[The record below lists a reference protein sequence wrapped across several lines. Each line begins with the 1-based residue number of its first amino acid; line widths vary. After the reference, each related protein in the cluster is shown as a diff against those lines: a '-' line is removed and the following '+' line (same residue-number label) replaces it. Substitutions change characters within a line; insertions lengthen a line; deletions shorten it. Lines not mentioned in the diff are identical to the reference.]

1 MKDNLPSEDSSMSD
15 EEKTRLSSLWETL
28 KRYDVYIGSVN
39 FKSGLLASF
48 NVAVFG
54 GVLLKVETV
63 NLSYAL
69 YKWIALALLVTIF
82 ISTSVALYWV
92 IKSIW
97 PNLTSSSNA
106 NPIDPSMIFFGSV
119 ANNFSAESF
128 KTTMANRTSK
138 EIERD
143 VCVQIHEVATI
154 TQLKFKLIAKSSFFS
169 KITIISLL
177 GLAITIALNH
187 FGVIV
192 CQG

>member
-1 MKDNLPSEDSSMSD
+1 MSD
-15 EEKTRLSSLWETL
+15 EEKTRISSLWETL

>member
-1 MKDNLPSEDSSMSD
+1 MPDNLPLEDGTMSD
-15 EEKTRLSSLWETL
+15 EEKTRISSLWETL

-54 GVLLKVETV
+54 GVLLKIETV

-69 YKWIALALLVTIF
+69 YKWIALALLVIIF
-82 ISTSVALYWV
+82 ISTSIALYWV

-97 PNLTSSSNA
+97 PNLNSASNA
-106 NPIDPSMIFFGSV
+106 SQQELSMIFFGSV
-119 ANNFSAESF
+119 ANNFSVEKFSS
-128 KTTMANRTSK
+128 TMANRTSK

-143 VCVQIHEVATI
+143 LCVQIHEVATI
-154 TQLKFKLIAKSSFFS
+154 THLKFKLIAKSSLFS

-177 GLAITIALNH
+177 GLAITVALNH
-187 FGVIV
+187 FGVML

>member
-1 MKDNLPSEDSSMSD
+1 MTDNILSKDSAMNDED
-15 EEKTRLSSLWETL
+15 KTRISSLWETL

-54 GVLLKVETV
+54 GILLKIETV
-63 NLSYAL
+63 NIYNGL
-69 YKWIALALLVTIF
+69 YKWVILALLVTVF

-97 PNLTSSSNA
+97 PNLTSASNA
-106 NPIDPSMIFFGSV
+106 KPVDPSMIFFGSV
-119 ANNFSAESF
+119 ANNFSVESF
-128 KTTMANRTSK
+128 KSTMAERSSK

-143 VCVQIHEVATI
+143 LCVQIHEVATI
-154 TQLKFKLIAKSSFFS
+154 TQLKFQLIAKSTLFS
-169 KITIISLL
+169 KITIISLVA
-177 GLAITIALNH
+177 LAIATCLHH
-187 FGVIV
+187 FGVAL

>member
-1 MKDNLPSEDSSMSD
+1 MPDNLPLEDGTMSD
-15 EEKTRLSSLWETL
+15 EEKTRISSLWETL

-54 GVLLKVETV
+54 GVLLKIETV

-69 YKWIALALLVTIF
+69 YKWIALALLVIIF
-82 ISTSVALYWV
+82 ISTSIALYWV

-97 PNLTSSSNA
+97 PNLNSASNA
-106 NPIDPSMIFFGSV
+106 SQQELSMIFFGSV
-119 ANNFSAESF
+119 ANNFSVEKFSS
-128 KTTMANRTSK
+128 TMAKRTSK

-143 VCVQIHEVATI
+143 LCVQIHEVATI
-154 TQLKFKLIAKSSFFS
+154 THLKFKLIAKSSLFS

-177 GLAITIALNH
+177 GLAITVALNH
-187 FGVIV
+187 FGVML

>member
-15 EEKTRLSSLWETL
+15 EEKTRISSLWETL

>member
-1 MKDNLPSEDSSMSD
+1 MPDNLPLEVGTMSD
-15 EEKTRLSSLWETL
+15 EEKTRISSLWETL

-54 GVLLKVETV
+54 GVLLKIETV

-69 YKWIALALLVTIF
+69 YKWIALALLVIIF
-82 ISTSVALYWV
+82 ISTSIALYWV

-97 PNLTSSSNA
+97 PNLNSASNA
-106 NPIDPSMIFFGSV
+106 SQQELSMIFFGSV
-119 ANNFSAESF
+119 ANNFSVEKFSS
-128 KTTMANRTSK
+128 TMAKRTSK

-143 VCVQIHEVATI
+143 LCVQIHEVATI
-154 TQLKFKLIAKSSFFS
+154 THLKFKLIAKSSLFS

-177 GLAITIALNH
+177 GLAITVALNH
-187 FGVIV
+187 FGVML

>member
-1 MKDNLPSEDSSMSD
+1 MPDNLPLEVGTMSD
-15 EEKTRLSSLWETL
+15 EEKTRISSLWETL

-54 GVLLKVETV
+54 GVLLKIETV

-69 YKWIALALLVTIF
+69 YKWIALALLVIIF
-82 ISTSVALYWV
+82 ISTSIALYWV

-97 PNLTSSSNA
+97 PNLNSASNA
-106 NPIDPSMIFFGSV
+106 SQQELSMIFFGSV
-119 ANNFSAESF
+119 ANNFSVEKFSS
-128 KTTMANRTSK
+128 TMANRTSK

-143 VCVQIHEVATI
+143 LCVQIHEVATI
-154 TQLKFKLIAKSSFFS
+154 THLKFKLIAKSSLFS
-169 KITIISLL
+169 KITIILLL
-177 GLAITIALNH
+177 GLAITVALNH
-187 FGVIV
+187 FGVML